1 MEKGA
6 PDLDGHRG
14 FFKFLTTAKIKVT
27 VFPLV
32 LEEKSI
38 SRKK

>member
-6 PDLDGHRG
+6 PDLDGCRG
-14 FFKFLTTAKIKVT
+14 VFKFLSIAKIKVT
-27 VFPLV
+27 IFPLV
-32 LEEKSI
+32 LEAKSI